1 MATGMVTQYV
11 CQQCGAE
18 SAKWQGQCQKCGSWN
33 SLVEVL
39 KSKKDLKAT
48 KQAANIRHYLPE
60 EMTPTPLN
68 TIRTDTLPR
77 LSTGFAEFDR
87 VLGGGMVPGS
97 VVLIGG
103 EPGVGKSTLLLQT
116 ILNTGGIYISAE
128 ESAHQVKSR
137 ADRMNS
143 AQLDRVSLLSTS
155 NIDRAIASIETQE
168 KPPAMVIIDSIQT
181 VSTDDLEG
189 VPGSVGQVRECAH
202 RLVRLAKKSNTPLVI
217 VSHVTKE
224 GTLAG
229 PKVLEHVVDA
239 VIYVEGEDM
248 SLMRIIRGTKNRF
261 GPVHEVGLF
270 ELSENGMTEVA
281 DTFGAFAP
289 SQPLASGSVLTISME
304 GIRPM
309 MLEVQALATPTSF
322 GLPRRTANG
331 MDYNRLLML
340 LAVLG
345 KRTKLKLG
353 NHDVYTNIAGGI
365 KIRETA
371 LDLAVCLAVASSLL
385 DTSLEDGVIAFGE
398 VSLSGEI
405 KPVVGQSKRIEQA
418 KKLGYT
424 RFITSDTAQNINQA
438 LQQAHL
444 VGGRRT

>member
-1 MATGMVTQYV
+1 MASGMITQYI

-18 SAKWQGQCQKCGSWN
+18 SAKWQGQCSKCGSWN
-33 SLVEVL
+33 SLVEAL
-39 KSKKDLKAT
+39 KSKKELKAA
-48 KQAANIRHYLPE
+48 KQASSLQHYLPE
-60 EMTPTPLN
+60 EITPTQLDN
-68 TIRTDTLPR
+68 IKTDSLPR

-87 VLGGGMVPGS
+87 VLGGGLVPGS

-103 EPGVGKSTLLLQT
+103 EPGVGKSTLLLQS

-137 ADRMNS
+137 ADRMASSKMDNV
-143 AQLDRVSLLSTS
+143 LLLSTS
-155 NIDRAIASIETQE
+155 NIDRAIASIESQE
-168 KPPAMVIIDSIQT
+168 KPPALVIIDSIQT
-181 VSTDDLEG
+181 VSTDDLDG
-189 VPGSVGQVRECAH
+189 VPGSIGQVRECAH
-202 RLVRLAKKSNTPLVI
+202 RLVRLAKTSNIPLLI

-239 VIYVEGEDM
+239 VIYVEGQDM

-261 GPVHEVGLF
+261 GTVHEVGLF
-270 ELSENGMTEVA
+270 ELSENGMVEITDA
-281 DTFGAFAP
+281 FQAFAP

-340 LAVLG
+340 LAVLS
-345 KRTKLKLG
+345 KRTKLKVG
-353 NHDVYTNIAGGI
+353 SHDIYTNIAGGI

-371 LDLAVCLAVASSLL
+371 LDLAVCIAVASSLL
-385 DTSLEDGVIAFGE
+385 DEPLDEGIIIFGE

-405 KPVVGQSKRIEQA
+405 KPVVGQSKRTEQA
-418 KKLGYT
+418 KKLGYKK
-424 RFITSDTAQNINQA
+424 FITSETASNINQA
-438 LQQAHL
+438 LQQA
-444 VGGRRT
+444 RSRSK